1 MTASERL
8 SEAIRV
14 ELARRRLNQQAL
26 ADSVGI
32 ARSTMSRKMLGAS
45 EFTVDELDR
54 IARALGV
61 TAGDL
66 LANDTKASA

>member
-14 ELARRRLNQQAL
+14 ELARRRMNQQVL

-54 IARALGV
+54 IATALDV
-61 TAGDL
+61 PASAL
-66 LANDTKASA
+66 LAEVKASA